1 MVAIRKIKTTLILN
15 KPAFVEMCMLELS
28 KVPIYNFHNDCVKNK
43 YSNKSRLL
51 FIDTDSLMNEIE
63 TKNVY
68 DDFNKNK

>member
-1 MVAIRKIKTTLILN
+1 
-15 KPAFVEMCMLELS
+15 MCMLELS

-68 DDFNKNK
+68 DDFKKNK